1 MNRHNLHW
9 KLLSILLA
17 MFLWLIV
24 INIQNPVITENIKN
38 VKVDILGLNQV
49 EAKGHVVK
57 DGDQLHNLAVD
68 INIKGQRLEI
78 ENFLAEGVNALR
90 AKINLTPY
98 VQELVDNSGLTE
110 RLVEIEIDNLPED
123 IFVEDYE
130 PSAVYIVFESEKTEV
145 FDIIYNINGKEDSQY
160 MTLDPII
167 KTKEIEIVG
176 PESIVDT
183 IKNVV
188 VDININDFAK
198 DPLVM
203 DLPVF
208 AYDKDGNEVI
218 GITKSRNYVE
228 VILPTG
234 KKKSVPLVAQFNGKL
249 PTGYTLTNIIITPA
263 EITIVGNEDIIND
276 IDSVKLNSIF
286 LSNIIEN
293 TTKQVDFLLPEG
305 IEYIDKIDPKA
316 VVTIEVQKTN
326 VYEFEVDVDDIK
338 LKVIAPDNIS
348 YDILDDSV
356 TLKLSGTAEAIL
368 DFKTEQLDATLDLS
382 YGKLGKH
389 EFTLKIPVAQELEI
403 INSPSLNVLIEQ
415 VEAETPYEDPA
426 YIDPVYINPTYIDP
440 NRNDKQK

>member
-57 DGDQLHNLAVD
+57 DGDQLHNLTVD

-78 ENFLAEGVNALR
+78 ENFLAEGVTALR

-263 EITIVGNEDIIND
+263 EITIVGNEDIIDD

-305 IEYIDKIDPKA
+305 VEYIDKIDPKA

-326 VYEFEVDVDDIK
+326 VYEFKVEVDDIK

-348 YDILDDSV
+348 YDILDDTV

-368 DFKTEQLDATLDLS
+368 DFKTEQLGATLDLS

-389 EFTLKIPVAQELEI
+389 EFTLKIPVAEELEI

-440 NRNDKQK
+440 NRNDTQK